1 MAIRRQPI
9 GIELV
14 KKGILTESEV
24 QKALEYQRKNP
35 EKKMGDILY
44 LLKLVEPKILIQN
57 LGEIVGEKGIIITKD
72 DIGIDVQKYISI
84 DLAKKNKVVPFEID
98 GSRVKVCFAD
108 TSDPNIVEST
118 KLLMLNKGLVMEKYI
133 TFEDII
139 LDILDSLSTHK
150 IESGKVNYSDDIAG
164 VIDTIIKEAMN

>member
-1 MAIRRQPI
+1 MKRAEYERQ
-9 GIELV
+9 
-14 KKGILTESEV
+14 V

-84 DLAKKNKVVPFEID
+84 DYTGRNFYNFDWISQIAQILRVPKASMWCWTKYNKSKYMCIFKEFSLEQAQEIKD
-98 GSRVKVCFAD
+98 KLCNY
-108 TSDPNIVEST
+108 PVEVQFR
-118 KLLMLNKGLVMEKYI
+118 MRE
-133 TFEDII
+133 
-139 LDILDSLSTHK
+139 
-150 IESGKVNYSDDIAG
+150 
-164 VIDTIIKEAMN
+164 